1 MKQTSFFLL
10 IFLLAPFLYGAD
22 SKTVPSPQVSTPAD
36 KPISSKN
43 LTLGEKESTEWKKMR
58 MERQK
63 AREQILSKIRES
75 SGKEKEQL
83 RRQLSKNR
91 NHNARFN
98 GGFPKTMKSR
108 ERTPLIERP
117 ESHEVRPERDNRYPP
132 WPPLPPCPWGDCNEH

>member
-1 MKQTSFFLL
+1 MKQIPFFLL
-10 IFLLAPFLYGAD
+10 IFLLASFLYGAD
-22 SKTVPSPQVSTPAD
+22 NKLLPSPQISTPAD

-43 LTLGEKESTEWKKMR
+43 LVLGEKESTEWKKMR

-91 NHNARFN
+91 NHNAHFK
-98 GGFPKTMKSR
+98 GDFPKTMKSR

-117 ESHEVRPERDNRYPP
+117 ESHEVRPERDNKYPP
-132 WPPLPPCPWGDCNEH
+132 WPPPPCHWGDCNEY